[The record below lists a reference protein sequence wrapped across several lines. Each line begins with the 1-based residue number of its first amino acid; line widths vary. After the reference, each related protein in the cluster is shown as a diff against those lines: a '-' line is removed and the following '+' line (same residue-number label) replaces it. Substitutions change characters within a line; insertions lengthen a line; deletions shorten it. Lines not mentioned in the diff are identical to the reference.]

1 MLIFFGIALTMINL
15 ASNKISRIDNQAFSI
30 LDPSRNDL
38 VIDLSNNLLNV
49 NSFER
54 YSLDSIRRD
63 AYLKING
70 NKQITFLREQTF
82 FDFLL
87 DSDTNNF
94 LEMNGVNLKCIRQ
107 NNWILHYKGT
117 LMDKIIGLKEIW
129 DKEPDECED
138 N

>member
-1 MLIFFGIALTMINL
+1 MINL

-38 VIDLSNNLLNV
+38 VIDLSNNLVNV

>member
-1 MLIFFGIALTMINL
+1 MLNL

-30 LDPSRNDL
+30 LDPSSNDL

-70 NKQITFLREQTF
+70 NKQITFLREHTF